1 MLIVAALTVLFLFL
15 AAWAHD
21 AVLRRRIKQALP
33 RQGQFIETPQ
43 AHLHVL
49 STPQNPASDTAFVLI
64 HGSSSSSYDMHLA
77 WADKLS
83 AHCTVLSFDR
93 PGIGLSRLKTSWRNG
108 LRKASQAM
116 SHPGAQ
122 ADELHHGVRQM
133 GFKKIIVMGHS
144 WGGSVAM
151 AYAQRHGKEIDGAV
165 IVAAPLY
172 PWEGRSSWYNYLVTA
187 PFIGRLFA
195 HVMLTKYALPQL
207 QKNVQATGYPEK
219 VPDNYVVDAA
229 IALVLFPAA
238 FITNAIYAI
247 ALKDHLADMQS
258 AYDAFD
264 TPLILIGGDRDQ
276 TVFTKRNS
284 NRFQAAYPASEMIY
298 LRQVGH
304 MLHHTQADIIVEA
317 ARRLADGEGVRA
329 GLHDTPAQQTS

>member
-1 MLIVAALTVLFLFL
+1 MLIVASLTILFLVL
-15 AAWAHD
+15 AAWGHD
-21 AVLRRRIKQALP
+21 ALLRRRIKRALP
-33 RQGQFIETPQ
+33 FQGQFIETPH

-49 STPQNPASDTAFVLI
+49 SAAQNKSSDTAFVLI

-77 WADKLS
+77 WAEKLS
-83 AHCTVLSFDR
+83 AYGTVLSFDR

-108 LRKASQAM
+108 LKKASYAM

-122 ADELHHGVRQM
+122 ADEVHHAVSQM
-133 GFKKIIVMGHS
+133 GFRKIVVIGHS

-151 AYAQRHGKEIDGAV
+151 AYAQRHGKEIAGAV

-172 PWEGRSSWYNYLVTA
+172 PWEGGSAWYNYLVTA
-187 PFIGRLFA
+187 PFIGRIFA
-195 HVMLTKYALPQL
+195 HLMLTKYALPQL
-207 QKNVQATGYPEK
+207 QKNVQATAYPEAIS
-219 VPDNYVVDAA
+219 DTYVSDASL
-229 IALVLFPAA
+229 ALILFPAP

-247 ALKDHLADMQS
+247 GLKDHLAEMQK
-258 AYDAFD
+258 AYDEFD

-284 NRFQAAYPASEMIY
+284 HLFQQAYPASEMIY

-304 MLHHTQADIIVEA
+304 MLHHTQADIIVDA
-317 ARRLADGEGVRA
+317 ARRLADGEGARA
-329 GLHDTPAQQTS
+329 GLHDIAAQETS